1 MNYISNTCTWRKNL
15 LNTLVEIKKYMA
27 VFDQGLQDISTAV
40 VAARLTVR
48 SGMSVLALML
58 MLMSLLCSL
67 FVNFLQILPISAG
80 WFDTDYIYLL
90 INAYVVVKTKLN
102 S

>member
-1 MNYISNTCTWRKNL
+1 
-15 LNTLVEIKKYMA
+15 MA
-27 VFDQGLQDISTAV
+27 EFDQGLQEISTAV
-40 VAARLTVR
+40 VVARLTVR

-58 MLMSLLCSL
+58 MLMLMSLLCSL
-67 FVNFLQILPISAG
+67 FVNLLQILPISAG
-80 WFDTDYIYLL
+80 RFDTDYSYLF